1 MTNQLI
7 NQSYMRESSV
17 LPVAP
22 RALLLGHVLHAV
34 VFVISYPP
42 RYSIIQGEKL
52 GERKKRENGGCG
64 GKREEKEKRGG

>member
-1 MTNQLI
+1 M
-7 NQSYMRESSV
+7 

-22 RALLLGHVLHAV
+22 RALLLGHVLHVV

-52 GERKKRENGGCG
+52 GERKRRERMENVGEKKERE
-64 GKREEKEKRGG
+64 GKKGDDGQIRNRGLRLSRS

>member
-1 MTNQLI
+1 M
-7 NQSYMRESSV
+7 

-34 VFVISYPP
+34 VFVISCPP

-52 GERKKRENGGCG
+52 GERKRREWRMWGKEEKRE
-64 GKREEKEKRGG
+64 RGG

>member
-1 MTNQLI
+1 M
-7 NQSYMRESSV
+7 

-22 RALLLGHVLHAV
+22 RALLLGHVLHVV

-52 GERKKRENGGCG
+52 GERKKRENEECG
-64 GKREEKEKRGG
+64 RERKEGERGMMDKSEIEG

>member
-1 MTNQLI
+1 M
-7 NQSYMRESSV
+7 

-34 VFVISYPP
+34 VFVISCPP

-52 GERKKRENGGCG
+52 GERKRRERMWGE
-64 GKREEKEKRGG
+64 REEERMEGDDGQIRNRGLRLSRS

>member
-1 MTNQLI
+1 M
-7 NQSYMRESSV
+7 

-52 GERKKRENGGCG
+52 GERRERMENVG
-64 GKREEKEKRGG
+64 GKRRGRERGMMDKSEIEG

>member
-1 MTNQLI
+1 
-7 NQSYMRESSV
+7 MRESSV

-42 RYSIIQGEKL
+42 RYSIIQGE
-52 GERKKRENGGCG
+52 NW
-64 GKREEKEKRGG
+64 GKEREEREWRMWGEGEERGMMDKSEIEG